1 MPRST
6 RSIYDY
12 LDIDLDRA
20 RRLRQVGIPVV
31 TVPMDFIYLPGALQ
45 TEYRDDL
52 RQAGAQLLVVG
63 LTVAQLLSEVE
74 FSLAIT
80 AAQMDPDEVDMINV
94 DRYPD

>member
-1 MPRST
+1 
-6 RSIYDY
+6 
-12 LDIDLDRA
+12 
-20 RRLRQVGIPVV
+20 
-31 TVPMDFIYLPGALQ
+31 MDFIYLPGPLQ
-45 TEYRDDL
+45 TEYRDRL
-52 RQAGAQLLVVG
+52 YQAGAQLLIVG